1 MGKRDFLKS
10 GLPLCV
16 GTGVRGVRAPLTPE
30 RIAEMDAQSKRFD
43 ELDAA
48 SPYFVNGEFVEPED
62 DPDGF
67 DRRMTG
73 V

>member
-1 MGKRDFLKS
+1 MGKRDLKG
-10 GLPLCV
+10 GLPLCI
-16 GTGVRGVRAPLTPE
+16 GSGGPRPLPPLSAEDQAKWDEICE
-30 RIAEMDAQSKRFD
+30 RLEKAQV
-43 ELDAA
+43 
-48 SPYFVNGEFVEPED
+48 PYLVNGEFVEPED

>member
-1 MGKRDFLKS
+1 MGNRDLKT
-10 GLPLCV
+10 GLPLCIGV
-16 GTGVRGVRAPLTPE
+16 GTPRPLPPLSPE
-30 RIAEMDAQSKRFD
+30 REAEIQAQ
-43 ELDAA
+43 AA
-48 SPYFVNGEFVEPED
+48 GFKALEEAAGLWVNGEFVEPED

>member
-1 MGKRDFLKS
+1 MGTRDLKN
-10 GLPLCV
+10 GLPLCIGI
-16 GTGVRGVRAPLTPE
+16 GTPRPLPALSAEREANIQAQRARLRRLE
-30 RIAEMDAQSKRFD
+30 EEAG
-43 ELDAA
+43 LW
-48 SPYFVNGEFVEPED
+48 VNGEFVEPED

>member
-1 MGKRDFLKS
+1 M
-10 GLPLCV
+10 
-16 GTGVRGVRAPLTPE
+16 E
-30 RIAEMDAQSKRFD
+30 AQSQRQRKL
-43 ELDAA
+43 EEEAGLW
-48 SPYFVNGEFVEPED
+48 VNGEFVEPED

>member
-1 MGKRDFLKS
+1 MGKRDLKG
-10 GLPLCV
+10 GLPLC
-16 GTGVRGVRAPLTPE
+16 TGVGVPRPLPPVSSE
-30 RIAEMDAQSKRFD
+30 RLAEMDAQSARIR
-43 ELDAA
+43 AA
-48 SPYFVNGEFVEPED
+48 QESAGLWVNGEFVEPED

>member
-1 MGKRDFLKS
+1 MGTRDLRG
-10 GLPLCV
+10 GLPLAIGV
-16 GTGVRGVRAPLTPE
+16 GVPRPLPPLSAEREAEIQRQSAEIRALQE
-30 RIAEMDAQSKRFD
+30 
-43 ELDAA
+43 AA
-48 SPYFVNGEFVEPED
+48 GLWVNGEFVEPED

>member
-1 MGKRDFLKS
+1 MGTRDLSS
-10 GLPLCV
+10 GLPLCIGV
-16 GTGVRGVRAPLTPE
+16 GKPRPLPPLSPE
-30 RIAEMDAQSKRFD
+30 REAEIQAQAARMRKLEEDAG
-43 ELDAA
+43 LW
-48 SPYFVNGEFVEPED
+48 VNGEFVEPED

>member
-1 MGKRDFLKS
+1 MGKRDLKN

-16 GTGVRGVRAPLTPE
+16 GTGKAGPRPPLTPE
-30 RIAEMDAQSKRFD
+30 RIAQIEAQSKRMD
-43 ELDAA
+43 ELDAD
-48 SPYFVNGEFVEPED
+48 SPYWVNGEFVEPED

>member
-1 MGKRDFLKS
+1 MS

-16 GTGVRGVRAPLTPE
+16 GVGQPRALPPVSPE
-30 RIAEMDAQSKRFD
+30 RLAEMEAQSQRIRKAQ
-43 ELDAA
+43 EEAGLW
-48 SPYFVNGEFVEPED
+48 VNGEFVEPED

>member
-1 MGKRDFLKS
+1 MGQRDLKS
-10 GLPLCV
+10 GLPLCI
-16 GTGVRGVRAPLTPE
+16 GIGKPRPLPPLT
-30 RIAEMDAQSKRFD
+30 AEQQAKWDAISKRFD

>member
-1 MGKRDFLKS
+1 MKG
-10 GLPLCV
+10 GLPLCIGV
-16 GTGVRGVRAPLTPE
+16 GQPRPLPPLSPE
-30 RIAEMDAQSKRFD
+30 REAEIQAQSARMRKL
-43 ELDAA
+43 EEEAGLW
-48 SPYFVNGEFVEPED
+48 VNGEFVEPED

>member
-1 MGKRDFLKS
+1 
-10 GLPLCV
+10 LP
-16 GTGVRGVRAPLTPE
+16 PLPPE
-30 RIAEMDAQSKRFD
+30 REAEIQAH
-43 ELDAA
+43 AA
-48 SPYFVNGEFVEPED
+48 RTRKLEVEAGLWVNGEFVEPED

>member
-1 MGKRDFLKS
+1 MGKRDLK
-10 GLPLCV
+10 GALPLCIGV
-16 GTGVRGVRAPLTPE
+16 GKPRPLPPLSAEREAEIQAQRA
-30 RIAEMDAQSKRFD
+30 RMRQSEEEAGLWVD
-43 ELDAA
+43 
-48 SPYFVNGEFVEPED
+48 GEFIEPED

>member
-1 MGKRDFLKS
+1 MGKRELIT
-10 GLPLCV
+10 GLPLCI
-16 GTGVRGVRAPLTPE
+16 GTGKVGPRPALTPE
-30 RIAEMDAQSKRFD
+30 RIAQIDAQAKRLD
-43 ELDAA
+43 ELEAT
-48 SPYFVNGEFVEPED
+48 SPYYVNGEFVEPED

>member
-1 MGKRDFLKS
+1 MSKRDLKG
-10 GLPLCV
+10 GLPLCIGV
-16 GTGVRGVRAPLTPE
+16 GEPRPLPPVSPE
-30 RIAEMDAQSKRFD
+30 RLAEMEAQSKRL
-43 ELDAA
+43 EQARA
-48 SPYFVNGEFVEPED
+48 KYYVNGEFVEPED

>member
-1 MGKRDFLKS
+1 MGKRDLKS
-10 GLPLCV
+10 GLPLCT
-16 GTGVRGVRAPLTPE
+16 GTGEPRPLPPLS
-30 RIAEMDAQSKRFD
+30 AEDQARWDEINKR
-43 ELDAA
+43 LDAA
-48 SPYFVNGEFVEPED
+48 RAPYLVNGEFVEPED